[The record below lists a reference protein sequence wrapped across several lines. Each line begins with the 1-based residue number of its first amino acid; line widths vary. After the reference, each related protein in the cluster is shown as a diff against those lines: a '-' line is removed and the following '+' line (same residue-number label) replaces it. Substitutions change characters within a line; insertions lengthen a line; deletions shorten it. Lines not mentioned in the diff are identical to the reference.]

1 MARPVLQIGYH
12 DHCFDGVASAAT
24 FLRFY
29 REKMR
34 PGLGVDRVALRGL
47 AHRAGQLFGDEAFAG
62 EENAVLDFR
71 YARDPRLTWW
81 FDHHQSAFESPED
94 EAHFRADASGR
105 KFWDPTAKSCT
116 RFLARVCRERF
127 GWDFSPLAELIDW
140 AEVIDGAQFPDAK
153 TAVELTKPAMQLMLL
168 IEATK
173 DPELCP
179 RLIRELSQRP
189 FSAVVHEPWVVGPL
203 SPLLAR
209 HREVVRTGSAH
220 AMNVPGVEH
229 LDLVGRDEEVARLWL
244 AIG

>member
-24 FLRFY
+24 FLRF
-29 REKMR
+29 
-34 PGLGVDRVALRGL
+34 
-47 AHRAGQLFGDEAFAG
+47 
-62 EENAVLDFR
+62 
-71 YARDPRLTWW
+71 
-81 FDHHQSAFESPED
+81 
-94 EAHFRADASGR
+94 
-105 KFWDPTAKSCT
+105 
-116 RFLARVCRERF
+116 
-127 GWDFSPLAELIDW
+127 GWDFSALAELIDW

-203 SPLLAR
+203 SPLLA
-209 HREVVRTGSAH
+209 
-220 AMNVPGVEH
+220 
-229 LDLVGRDEEVARLWL
+229 
-244 AIG
+244 